1 MPHPAEAAV
10 ALTEGR
16 TERKTAAMASSF
28 SGGIAHTAPRSADR
42 LILFGVCA
50 AGLGSAL
57 LLLWLLGDPVFA
69 GVFLATLFAVVAL
82 AVLAAHYRREQGAA
96 GPGLDTTL
104 LAAIL
109 EERGD
114 AVAITDRAGRLVY
127 ANGAFAGW
135 FGGYA
140 PPSDLSLE
148 ESGTQALLSA
158 AHGAW
163 RDGEASAPALPSAR
177 GPVNVRVVRAGQR
190 EDHLVWRFGRDE
202 RPGGADQA
210 AMLIAGQGGAQ
221 LGEAG
226 VMAVLVGGDGLL
238 IAANAAFEERALG
251 RLEGV
256 AGRPLADLVREDGK
270 GGVRLM
276 REGEKGRPLRMAR
289 LPLDPSAPG
298 GTALLLMLDDP
309 RAAQAAAREPSPTNL
324 YALLGMLPLGIA
336 LAERDG
342 RFLFINDAFA
352 RAAGADGDTLPVY
365 PSDLVVKEDKSAVSD
380 AVRRFAAGQAMSGDI
395 AIRLKHRPDEP
406 VALTIAGA
414 RGLGNA
420 AVLLSLKD
428 NSEENRLKRQVAQ
441 ATKMQAVGQLAG
453 GVAHDFNNI
462 LTAIIGH
469 CDLMMMRHTPGDSD
483 YDDIQ
488 QIKHNS
494 NRAAGLTRQLLAF
507 SRQQTLRPQIL
518 QLPDVISEISNLL
531 KRLLGETVTLVVK
544 HGRNLGAVRADP
556 GQLEQVIVNL
566 AVNARDAMPD
576 GGTLTLQTYAV
587 PATEVSRLGS
597 DILPIADYTALS
609 VSDTGVGIPAD
620 VLGKV
625 FEPFFTT
632 KEVGKGTGLGLSTVY
647 GIVKQSGGFI
657 FVDSKV
663 GQGTSFVIYL
673 PVHRAEVATSATAL
687 RREKAGELW
696 GTGTVLL
703 VEDEDMVRAVAERA
717 LARQG
722 YTVLTAANGEE
733 ALDVLDAASGK
744 EPVDLLISDVVMPT
758 MDGPTLVRRAREKF
772 PSLPILFMSGYA
784 EEQLRRSIA
793 IDNVA
798 FLPKPFSVQQLAEA
812 ARDALRP
819 VADAAPGA
827 GA

>member
-1 MPHPAEAAV
+1 MPSFA
-10 ALTEGR
+10 R
-16 TERKTAAMASSF
+16 SSHLRF
-28 SGGIAHTAPRSADR
+28 GNDSTDR
-42 LILFGVCA
+42 LILFGVPG
-50 AGLGSAL
+50 AGLVSAL
-57 LLLWLLGDPVFA
+57 LLLWALGDFIFSA
-69 GVFLATLFAVVAL
+69 AFLAVFLAFAALVLLFAQFRRAAVAAAPSL
-82 AVLAAHYRREQGAA
+82 DIVLLGAA
-96 GPGLDTTL
+96 IDES
-104 LAAIL
+104 ASAI
-109 EERGD
+109 
-114 AVAITDRAGRLVY
+114 AVTDRAGRLVC
-127 ANGAFAGW
+127 ANRAFAAW
-135 FGGYA
+135 FRGYVT
-140 PPSDLSLE
+140 PPGLPLDEAAVEML
-148 ESGTQALLSA
+148 TSA
-158 AHGAW
+158 ARAAW
-163 RDGEASAPALPSAR
+163 RDGQAPAPGLKLDHGQIDAL
-177 GPVNVRVVRAGQR
+177 VVRAGQGD
-190 EDHLVWRFGRDE
+190 DHLVWRFRRAEAFDLAAEAARLIEGE
-202 RPGGADQA
+202 GG
-210 AMLIAGQGGAQ
+210 LR

-226 VMAVLVGGDGLL
+226 VMAALVASDGRM
-238 IAANAAFEERALG
+238 IAANRVFQRRAFGQEGPAAGKVFIDLLRNG
-251 RLEGV
+251 DDGQIRF
-256 AGRPLADLVREDGK
+256 AGED
-270 GGVRLM
+270 VDAI
-276 REGEKGRPLRMAR
+276 PLR
-289 LPLDPSAPG
+289 LVQIPIDPDAAGSP
-298 GTALLLMLDDP
+298 TLFLMLDEAGTLLTDAS
-309 RAAQAAAREPSPTNL
+309 RGTSAANI
-324 YALLGMLPLGIA
+324 YALLGMLPLGLA

-342 RFLFINDAFA
+342 RFLFINEAFA
-352 RAAGADGDTLPVY
+352 RAAGNGPDETPVY

-380 AVRRFAAGQAMSGDI
+380 AVRRFAAGQAMSGDL

-414 RGLGNA
+414 RGLGTA

-469 CDLMMMRHTPGDSD
+469 CDLMMLRHTPGDSD

-494 NRAAGLTRQLLAF
+494 NRAASLTRQLLAF

-518 QLPDVISEISNLL
+518 QLPDIISEISNLL
-531 KRLLGETVTLVVK
+531 KRLLGETVTLTVK

-576 GGTLTLQTYAV
+576 GGTVTLQTYAV
-587 PATEVSRLGS
+587 SATEVRQLGS
-597 DILPIADYTALS
+597 DILPVADYTALS
-609 VSDTGVGIPAD
+609 VSDTGVGIPVE

-673 PVHRAEVATSATAL
+673 PVHRAEAVAAAAPVRKDKSA
-687 RREKAGELW
+687 ELW
-696 GTGTVLL
+696 GTGTILL

-722 YTVLTAANGEE
+722 YKVLTASNGEE
-733 ALDVLDAASGK
+733 ALEMLQAAS
-744 EPVDLLISDVVMPT
+744 EDPIDLLISDVVMPT
-758 MDGPTLVRRAREKF
+758 MDGPTLVRHARALF

-812 ARDALRP
+812 ARDALLP
-819 VADAAPGA
+819 KTG
-827 GA
+827 